1 MKRARRSFAVCLAAA
16 VLTMTSPPNYSL
28 DLQGHRGARGLMPE
42 NTLPAFAHAL
52 SLGVTTL
59 ELDCG
64 ITKDGVVVVSH
75 DSVLNPDVTRGPDGK
90 WLDQEGPP
98 IWQLTYDELR
108 RYDVGR
114 IKPGSAYRKRFP
126 RQQSVDGARIPRLA
140 DLFTL
145 VRKAGNVTVRFN
157 IETKISP
164 LSPAVTTT
172 PEDFARHLIAVVRQE
187 GMAQR
192 VTIQSFDW
200 RTLQIVQRGAPEIPT
215 VYLTAQQSFTN
226 NILANQPESP
236 WTAGLHVR
244 NFGGSIPRMIK
255 AAGGAVWSPYYG
267 EVTGE
272 NVKEAQ
278 SLGLKV
284 VVWTVN
290 SEADMRRMLALGV
303 DGIISDYPDLLRKVA
318 AEKGVV
324 LPPETSPV
332 R

>member
-1 MKRARRSFAVCLAAA
+1 
-16 VLTMTSPPNYSL
+16 
-28 DLQGHRGARGLMPE
+28 MPE

-59 ELDCG
+59 ELDCA

-90 WLDQEGPP
+90 WLEQAGPA
-98 IWQLTYDELR
+98 IWDLTVDELAR
-108 RYDVGR
+108 FDVGR
-114 IKPGSAYRKRFP
+114 LKPGSAYAKRFP
-126 RQQSVDGARIPRLA
+126 RQNAVDGTRIPRLA
-140 DLFTL
+140 DLFAL
-145 VRKAGNVTVRFN
+145 VREAGNETVRFN

-164 LSPAVTTT
+164 RTPSATTT
-172 PEDFARHLIAVVRQE
+172 PEDFAHRLIAVVREE

-192 VTIQSFDW
+192 VAIQSFDW
-200 RTLQIVQRGAPEIPT
+200 RTLQVVQKEAPEIPT
-215 VYLTAQQSFTN
+215 VYLSAQQSAMD
-226 NILANQPESP
+226 NILASQPESP

-244 NFGGSIPRMIK
+244 NFGGSIPGMVK

-267 EVTGE
+267 EVTRE
-272 NVKEAQ
+272 NIEAAR

-290 SEADMRRMLALGV
+290 SEADMRRMLELGV

-318 AEKGVV
+318 AEQGVT
-324 LPPETSPV
+324 LPRATPV
-332 R
+332 VRERSR